1 MIKSKVDDNHAV
13 AVVSDHN
20 GMQEKRE
27 LQGNSGR
34 KQMSS
39 SVKNVLYIKNSSNL
53 KVLIYGIRYCLSQP
67 ILKISFFCSNN

>member
-13 AVVSDHN
+13 PVVSDHN

-27 LQGNSGR
+27 LQGNSRR

-53 KVLIYGIRYCLSQP
+53 KVLIYGIRTAWASLF
-67 ILKISFFCSNN
+67 LK